1 MRFKRIRPVVKGSRA
16 SRRYAG
22 ALLELAAELKKVD
35 QVSADMR
42 LIRGAIS
49 ASRDLELFFASP
61 VIDRSKKKG
70 VIRALFEAKV
80 DKMTMSFLLLLVEKG
95 RESLLAGIVVEYA
108 DLLDEMMGIVNAELK
123 APFEFDEKHIARAR
137 VKLEE
142 ITSKK
147 VRMSFS
153 LDKSL
158 VGGFLAQIGDT
169 VYDGSVRRQLELLKR
184 RLTEN
189 ASFTSP
195 LTQ

>member
-1 MRFKRIRPVVKGSRA
+1 MKRSRA

-70 VIRALFEAKV
+70 VITALFEAKV
-80 DKMTMSFLLLLVEKG
+80 DKLTMGFLLLLVEKG

-137 VKLEE
+137 GKLEE

-147 VRMSFS
+147 VRVSFS